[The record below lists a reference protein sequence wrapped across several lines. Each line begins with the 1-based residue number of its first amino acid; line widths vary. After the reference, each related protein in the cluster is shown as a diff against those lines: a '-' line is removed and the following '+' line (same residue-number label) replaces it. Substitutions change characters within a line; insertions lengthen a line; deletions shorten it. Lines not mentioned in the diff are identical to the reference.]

1 MYGFRFNSNFDAN
14 NIVKD
19 KIALEKSKLNF
30 KVNIL
35 QQICYEPNT
44 HLTFLYKEIQAKI
57 EGSPAFLTPV
67 KKKHH
72 NDKLQHGTGKRLP
85 YKKT

>member
-1 MYGFRFNSNFDAN
+1 MYGFRFNSNFDTN

-19 KIALEKSKLNF
+19 KIALEKSNSLNF

-35 QQICYEPNT
+35 HQICFEPNT
-44 HLTFLYKEIQAKI
+44 HLTLLYQEIQAKI

-67 KKKHH
+67 KK
-72 NDKLQHGTGKRLP
+72 DE
-85 YKKT
+85 KKAPQR

>member
-1 MYGFRFNSNFDAN
+1 MYGFCFNSNFDTN

-19 KIALEKSKLNF
+19 KIALEKSRLNF

-44 HLTFLYKEIQAKI
+44 HLTFLYQEIQVKI

-67 KKKHH
+67 KK
-72 NDKLQHGTGKRLP
+72 
-85 YKKT
+85 Y